1 MMQHRIYLTTL
12 VIGLGVAACGG
23 PPEIDRASVERVVT
37 ALSADDM
44 MGRRAFTPGI
54 EKAAAFIQQEFDAIG
69 LEPLDGL
76 EDFQQPFQV
85 YTLTPRRQ
93 RVMLNG
99 QTIPRSR
106 VFVSVN
112 QPVLSWSSEQ
122 GGEVIT
128 VGPEDDLRGVVA
140 SLGGVTTRALVLV
153 NPSHKEHFDQYRRG
167 SSGTRRAMELG
178 EGGTAVFVLTTET
191 EAETFSVE
199 VENKVE
205 ELGLGNVVGRIT
217 GRRSDEYVLFSA
229 HYDHLGIRPV
239 VEGDSI
245 ANGANDDASGTTA
258 VIELARYFKA
268 LGQPERTLLF
278 AAFTAEEVGGYG
290 SRYFSQQLNPDQIVA
305 MFNIEMIGKPAAEG
319 PNTAWIT
326 GFDRSDFGAILQR
339 AVEGTPY
346 SFYPDPYPGQNLFF
360 RSDNATLA
368 RLGVPAHSIST
379 TPIDVDTDYHQVTD
393 HVETLDLDH
402 MTNTI
407 EAIARGAVTIISGRA
422 TPTRV
427 AAIE

>member
-1 MMQHRIYLTTL
+1 
-12 VIGLGVAACGG
+12 
-23 PPEIDRASVERVVT
+23 
-37 ALSADDM
+37 
-44 MGRRAFTPGI
+44 
-54 EKAAAFIQQEFDAIG
+54 
-69 LEPLDGL
+69 
-76 EDFQQPFQV
+76 
-85 YTLTPRRQ
+85 
-93 RVMLNG
+93 
-99 QTIPRSR
+99 

-402 MTNTI
+402 MANTI
-407 EAIARGAVTIISGRA
+407 EAIARGAATIISGRA